1 MYFIPMGIFLKGN
14 PEVVAAAE
22 KMAGKTLN
30 LSQLTWTGFFVNNQI
45 PVILGNIVGGV
56 ILVGIV
62 FWFVY
67 LRPKISL
74 SFNIKQDFPSDEK

>member
-1 MYFIPMGIFLKGN
+1 MGVVLRRN
-14 PEVVAAAE
+14 PDAVAAAE
-22 KMAGKTLN
+22 KMAGRTLD
-30 LSQLTWTGFFVNNQI
+30 LSQLTWTGVFVNKQI

-67 LRPKISL
+67 LRPKINL
-74 SFNIKQDFPSDEK
+74 SFSIKQDFPPDEK